1 MLIQLSGA
9 RLARTTHGY
18 EDKATG
24 LLTVS
29 GRPVC
34 VAAGAEP

>member
-1 MLIQLSGA
+1 MLIQQSGA
-9 RLARTTHGY
+9 RLAQTTHGY
-18 EDKATG
+18 EDESTV